1 MRAFLFLDFNQTWCF
16 LSTGVAALDS
26 EVSGKIGLRAVI
38 YYFSTTII
46 AVVLGELIFPLFTS
60 LVLSN
65 IVYFSSVQ
73 SLKMVFDMK
82 LLVRVVLSSQRTERR
97 HPLQALFW

>member
-1 MRAFLFLDFNQTWCF
+1 MLCF

-46 AVVLGELIFPLFTS
+46 AVILGELFSIN
-60 LVLSN
+60 VLSF
-65 IVYFSSVQ
+65 I
-73 SLKMVFDMK
+73 
-82 LLVRVVLSSQRTERR
+82 
-97 HPLQALFW
+97 